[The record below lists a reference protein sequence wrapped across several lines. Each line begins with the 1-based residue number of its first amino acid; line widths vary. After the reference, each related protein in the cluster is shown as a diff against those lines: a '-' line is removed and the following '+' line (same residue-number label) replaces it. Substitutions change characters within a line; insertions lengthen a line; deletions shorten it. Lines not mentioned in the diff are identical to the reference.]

1 MLGVCDFLVRGW
13 FHPRTKRCGRKRR
26 KKTKLHISRL
36 NWEDFLAFC
45 VCQGWWLAI
54 LAGDSRTERI
64 GRAAGNSLAKESM
77 MRLVGAPVEVEDQDV
92 ELFERCCGSCE
103 CLADVGMR
111 TVRGRAFRVS
121 SSLLGTLGLRNAT
134 TFVALSEAAAVLA
147 CHD

>member
-1 MLGVCDFLVRGW
+1 MFSCSMLGVCDFLVRGW
-13 FHPRTKRCGRKRR
+13 FRPRTKRCGRKRR

-77 MRLVGAPVEVEDQDV
+77 MRLVGAPVEVEDKTWN
-92 ELFERCCGSCE
+92 
-103 CLADVGMR
+103 CLNGAVAHASVLR
-111 TVRGRAFRVS
+111 TWA
-121 SSLLGTLGLRNAT
+121 
-134 TFVALSEAAAVLA
+134 
-147 CHD
+147 